1 MEWRA
6 VRLETII
13 IKSRYCIRCDAK
25 FKFQCSC
32 PNHKIAAWQRE
43 QVFQMG
49 KRHRGKKAWEELH
62 PDEEY
67 IKSET

>member
-1 MEWRA
+1 
-6 VRLETII
+6 LGTTIT
-13 IKSRYCIRCDAK
+13 KSRYCIRCDALLK
-25 FKFQCSC
+25 WQCEC
-32 PNHKIAAWQRE
+32 PNHKIATWQRE

-49 KRHRGKKAWEELH
+49 KRYRGKKAWEETH